1 MYNGH
6 GIVDE
11 SEPSIGGL
19 MSMADGDTL
28 SAKTTNL
35 RTSNIKMIEKEKVPE
50 RRLIFCMNSSS
61 HLTK

>member
-28 SAKTTNL
+28 SAIEIINLTTE
-35 RTSNIKMIEKEKVPE
+35 SFKKSGGGI
-50 RRLIFCMNSSS
+50 
-61 HLTK
+61 